1 MRLRWLAAFIWLGAA
16 VFTAFFASQL
26 LSADLKTAIDDRSS
40 LTVRAKLLSEPIRDS
55 EQLGSE
61 PRYRAQIEILEP
73 KVLAGSIGVLAGN
86 EKLYDLNEGNSFIGS
101 VSFRPAF
108 GFASDFSANLRY
120 VRSIERSE
128 QTTLVRQVR
137 KTFLANLAGVT
148 PDSAALVSGL
158 AIGDDSQLST
168 QTRENFKTVSL
179 THLSAVSGTNCA
191 IVLAGSAFLLNLLR
205 LARAI
210 RIGLSFGVIA
220 LYLALVGPEASVL
233 RASVMVGVV
242 LLGLLIGR
250 RVSPLDAIAL
260 SIVLLLVLQPDLSLN
275 YGFAL
280 SVLATLGLLVLAPKF
295 VGIFERKMPTWL
307 AIMIA
312 VSLAAQIACLPVLLM
327 LQPKIP
333 MYSILANVLAES
345 MVAPITVLGLLACLF
360 SPVAPLVT
368 TCLCM
373 LASYPAAF
381 IVLVG
386 NWLANAPVASISW
399 FAGTGGIA
407 LGLLLTLAIW
417 FLFVGRGN
425 WVRTSSGLVVACIL
439 VVFGAQSS
447 IAVLLRGNFY
457 AGDYTL
463 VNCDVGQ
470 GDALVVRSKGEVAL
484 IDVGREDPA
493 IDECLTGLGIEHI
506 NLLVLTHFD
515 MDHVGGVVGAV
526 SARTVDQALIT
537 SSLDNRPGAEST
549 NNYLIGLNIP
559 VIKAEV
565 GLTGKMGL
573 FSWLVLSP
581 HKGGPEAQDSN
592 DGSVTML
599 WQDSK
604 IALLTLADLGERGQL
619 RVGSEQQKL
628 LSSGFGGRVVVV
640 KVAHHGSADQAP
652 EFYEAINP
660 ELALISVGERNS
672 YGHPTNRALTMLDSV
687 GAQVIRTDQSGA
699 IGVTETDAGL
709 TVSVSGRS

>member
-1 MRLRWLAAFIWLGAA
+1 
-16 VFTAFFASQL
+16 L
-26 LSADLKTAIDDRSS
+26 LK
-40 LTVRAKLLSEPIRDS
+40 
-55 EQLGSE
+55 
-61 PRYRAQIEILEP
+61 
-73 KVLAGSIGVLAGN
+73 
-86 EKLYDLNEGNSFIGS
+86 
-101 VSFRPAF
+101 
-108 GFASDFSANLRY
+108 
-120 VRSIERSE
+120 
-128 QTTLVRQVR
+128 
-137 KTFLANLAGVT
+137 
-148 PDSAALVSGL
+148 
-158 AIGDDSQLST
+158 
-168 QTRENFKTVSL
+168 
-179 THLSAVSGTNCA
+179 
-191 IVLAGSAFLLNLLR
+191 
-205 LARAI
+205 
-210 RIGLSFGVIA
+210 
-220 LYLALVGPEASVL
+220 
-233 RASVMVGVV
+233 
-242 LLGLLIGR
+242 
-250 RVSPLDAIAL
+250 
-260 SIVLLLVLQPDLSLN
+260 
-275 YGFAL
+275 
-280 SVLATLGLLVLAPKF
+280 
-295 VGIFERKMPTWL
+295 
-307 AIMIA
+307 
-312 VSLAAQIACLPVLLM
+312 
-327 LQPKIP
+327 
-333 MYSILANVLAES
+333 
-345 MVAPITVLGLLACLF
+345 
-360 SPVAPLVT
+360 
-368 TCLCM
+368 
-373 LASYPAAF
+373 
-381 IVLVG
+381 
-386 NWLANAPVASISW
+386 
-399 FAGTGGIA
+399 
-407 LGLLLTLAIW
+407 
-417 FLFVGRGN
+417 
-425 WVRTSSGLVVACIL
+425 
-439 VVFGAQSS
+439 
-447 IAVLLRGNFY
+447 GNFY

-470 GDALVVRSKGEVAL
+470 GDALVVRSKGEVAV

-493 IDECLTGLGIEHI
+493 IDDCLTGLGIEHI

-619 RVGSEQQKL
+619 RVGSEQQEL

>member
-1 MRLRWLAAFIWLGAA
+1 LRLRWLAALVWLGAS

-26 LSADLKTAIDDRSS
+26 LSADLKTAVDDRSS
-40 LTVRAKLLSEPIRDS
+40 LTVRAKLLSEPVQDS
-55 EQLGSE
+55 KQLGNE

-73 KVLAGSIGVLAGN
+73 KGLAGSKGVLAGN
-86 EKLYDLNEGNSFIGS
+86 AKLFTLHEGNSFIGS

-120 VRSIERSE
+120 VRSVEKTE
-128 QTTLVRQVR
+128 QTDPVRQLR

-158 AIGDDSQLST
+158 AIGDDSELST
-168 QTRENFKTVSL
+168 QTKENFKTVSL

-191 IVLAGSAFLLNLLR
+191 IVLAGAAFLLNLLP
-205 LARAI
+205 LARTI

-280 SVLATLGLLVLAPKF
+280 SVFATLGLLVLAPKF
-295 VGIFERKMPTWL
+295 VAIFERKMPTWL
-307 AIMIA
+307 AIMIS

-333 MYSILANVLAES
+333 MYSILANVLAEPL
-345 MVAPITVLGLLACLF
+345 VAPITVLGLLACLF
-360 SPVAPLVT
+360 SPVAPLVST
-368 TCLCM
+368 SLCI

-381 IVLVG
+381 IVWVG
-386 NWLANAPVASISW
+386 NSLANAPVASISW

-407 LGLLLTLAIW
+407 MGLLLTTAIW

-425 WVRTSSGLVVACIL
+425 WVRTSSGLVVAGIL

-447 IAVLLRGNFY
+447 IAVLLKGNFY

-463 VNCDVGQ
+463 VSCDVGQ
-470 GDALVVRSKGEVAL
+470 GDALVVRSKGEVAV

-526 SARTVDQALIT
+526 SGRTVDQALIT
-537 SSLDNRPGAEST
+537 SGLDTRPGAEFT
-549 NNYLIGLNIP
+549 NSYLTGLDIP
-559 VIKAEV
+559 LIKAEV
-565 GLTGKMGL
+565 GLTGKLGL
-573 FSWLVLSP
+573 FSWFVLSP
-581 HKGGPEAQDSN
+581 HKGAPEAQDSN
-592 DGSVTML
+592 DASVTML
-599 WQDSK
+599 WQDST
-604 IALLTLADLGERGQL
+604 IALLTLADLGERGLL
-619 RVGSEQQKL
+619 RVGAEQQEL
-628 LSSGFGGRVVVV
+628 LTSGFGGRVVVV
-640 KVAHHGSADQAP
+640 KVAHHGSADQAA
-652 EFYEAINP
+652 EFYEAIHP

-672 YGHPTNRALTMLDSV
+672 YGHPTNRTLKMLDSV
-687 GAQVIRTDQSGA
+687 GAQVLRTDQSGA
-699 IGVTETDAGL
+699 IGVIEAEAGL

>member
-1 MRLRWLAAFIWLGAA
+1 LRLRWLAAFLWLGAA
-16 VFTAFFASQL
+16 VFTTFFASQL

-40 LTVRAKLLSEPIRDS
+40 LTVRAKLLSEPVRDS
-55 EQLGSE
+55 KQLGSS

-73 KVLAGSIGVLAGN
+73 KGLAGNKGIIAGN
-86 EKLYDLNEGNSFIGS
+86 EKLTDLHEGNSFIGS

-120 VRSIERSE
+120 VRTVERSE
-128 QTTLVRQVR
+128 QLDPIRQMR
-137 KTFLANLAGVT
+137 KTFLVNLAGVT
-148 PDSAALVSGL
+148 PDSAALVAGL

-168 QTRENFKTVSL
+168 DTKENFKTVSL
-179 THLSAVSGTNCA
+179 THLSAVSGANCA
-191 IVLAGSAFLLNLLR
+191 IVLAGFAFLLNLLP

-260 SIVLLLVLQPDLSLN
+260 SIVLLLVLQPDLALN

-295 VGIFERKMPTWL
+295 VAIFERKMPTWL
-307 AIMIA
+307 AIMIS

-333 MYSILANVLAES
+333 MYSIIANVLAEPL
-345 MVAPITVLGLLACLF
+345 VAPITVLGLLACLL
-360 SPVAPLVT
+360 SPVAPLMT

-381 IVLVG
+381 IVWIG
-386 NWLANAPVASISW
+386 TSLANAPAASISW
-399 FAGTGGIA
+399 FAGTGGIG
-407 LGLLLTLAIW
+407 LGLLLTIAIW
-417 FLFVGRGN
+417 LLFVGRGN
-425 WVRTSSGLVVACIL
+425 LVRTSSGFVVASIL

-447 IAVLLRGNFY
+447 IAVLLKGKFY

-470 GDALVVRSKGEVAL
+470 GDALVVRSKGKVAV

-493 IDECLTGLGIEHI
+493 IDQCLTGLGIEHI

-526 SARTVDQALIT
+526 SGRTVDQALIT
-537 SSLDNRPGAEST
+537 SYSDSRPGAEST
-549 NNYLIGLNIP
+549 NSYLTGLDIP

-565 GLTGKMGL
+565 GLTGKLGL

-581 HKGGPEAQDSN
+581 HKGAPEAEDSN

-599 WQDSK
+599 WQDSTM
-604 IALLTLADLGERGQL
+604 ALLTMADLGERGQL
-619 RVGSEQQKL
+619 RVGSEQQEL

-652 EFYEAINP
+652 EFYEAIQP
-660 ELALISVGERNS
+660 ELALVSVGEHNS
-672 YGHPTNRALTMLDSV
+672 YGHPTNRALTMLESV
-687 GAQVIRTDQSGA
+687 GAKLIRTDQSGA
-699 IGVTETDAGL
+699 IGVTEAGAGL